1 MLSLSLYLHFPS
13 VKTCRLHRASS
24 QRALMTYCHTGPVVL
39 GLSGSFAHR
48 VSRLLACFLNAGAVK
63 VRPALLMQ

>member
-1 MLSLSLYLHFPS
+1 
-13 VKTCRLHRASS
+13 
-24 QRALMTYCHTGPVVL
+24 MTYCHTGPVVL

-48 VSRLLACFLNAGAVK
+48 VSRLLACFLNTGAVK